1 MYNIGHDIYYLDY
14 QSKESDSIKYEFA
27 CQTRIKNVQK
37 VSSYF
42 VIELP
47 KQINPND
54 QTIQDQNYETQKF
67 QSSFIACIFY
77 SNFENFNEYL
87 KQTLYESIT
96 TSIYFQ
102 NQQYLEAFE
111 SCLSM
116 LQNSFQNSE
125 LNSYMFLCQQKM
137 QKSLLYNLQQQL
149 VSVNAVLKLENDIY
163 ISKSLKNYDK
173 IENML
178 YIQKQGKGNQSVT
191 QLNQSTDFIN
201 YSDMCFKLKENIIQP
216 DDILILTDSLTL
228 PFKKIFSKNIQS
240 QYPLDPKNVRFGN
253 FMHILKIQIK

>member
-1 MYNIGHDIYYLDY
+1 MYNIGHDKYYLDY
-14 QSKESDSIKYEFA
+14 KSKESNHINYEFA
-27 CQTRIKNVQK
+27 CQTRTKNVQK

-47 KQINPND
+47 NQINPND
-54 QTIQDQNYETQKF
+54 QTIQDQKNETKK
-67 QSSFIACIFY
+67 SKSNFIACIVY

-87 KQTLYESIT
+87 KQTFYESIT

-102 NQQYLEAFE
+102 NKQYLEAFQN
-111 SCLSM
+111 CLNM
-116 LQNSFQNSE
+116 LQSSFQNSE
-125 LNSYMFLCQQKM
+125 LSNQLFLCQQKM
-137 QKSLLYNLQQQL
+137 QRNFLYNVQQQL

-163 ISKSLKNYDK
+163 LSKSLKNYDK
-173 IENML
+173 IENMF
-178 YIQKQGKGNQSVT
+178 YIQRQGLQSVA

-201 YSDMCFKLKENIIQP
+201 HSDLCFKIKQNIIQP
-216 DDILILTDSLTL
+216 DDYLILTDSLTL
-228 PFKKIFSKNIQS
+228 PFKKIFSKNITT